1 MSADI
6 NLQFCS
12 AQNVFGNGTT
22 VQSTDWIDWKVAQD
36 LGGGNPPVV
45 EIIVTTTAAGGTS
58 MQFQLCAVNS
68 AGANPVVL
76 DSTPAIAIAQL
87 VAPAAGT
94 PPPSGGKVI
103 HLRMSPK
110 TSLPAATLT
119 HLRLQTVN
127 VGNNS
132 AGAISAHLIPEAAAA
147 SPTKAYAAGY

>member
-6 NLQFCS
+6 NLQFCA

-36 LGGGNPPVV
+36 LAGGHPPSV
-45 EIIVTTTAAGGTS
+45 EIIVTTTFAGGTS
-58 MQFQLCAVNS
+58 AQFQLCAVDS

-76 DSTPAIAIAQL
+76 DTTPAIAIAQL

-103 HLRMSPK
+103 HLRLSPK
-110 TSLPAATLT
+110 SSLPTSTLT

-127 VGNNS
+127 VGNNT
-132 AGAISAHLIPEAAAA
+132 AGAITAHLIPEAAAA
-147 SPTKAYAAGY
+147 SPNKAYPVGY